1 MITKSG
7 EKDRTATFIIST
19 DDVDRDK
26 DVIKQDGWQLDNF
39 WKNPILQVHHDN
51 HTFPVGKF
59 SNIYTQDG
67 KTYGTAQFADKG
79 TSEVADLAYDLIQ
92 QDILRSVS
100 VGFQGI
106 ESEPNDHGGL
116 DYIKQELLEVSLVN
130 VPANQNAQVVAKDY
144 SAETKG
150 IIFKD
155 YETKVS
161 DTADE
166 LYEYIELDGSDAVTK
181 AVAIAEEDESKDE
194 PSEAVVAEPE
204 AAVDEDDISDDTMDY
219 IREILNG

>member
-7 EKDRTATFIIST
+7 EKAREATFIISSDT
-19 DDVDRDK
+19 VDRDN
-26 DVIKQDGWQLDNF
+26 DVIKQDGWVLDNF
-39 WKNPILQVHHDN
+39 WKNPILQVHHDS

-59 SNIYTQDG
+59 SNIYTTDG

-106 ESEPNDHGGL
+106 AYEPNDHGGL
-116 DYIKQELLEVSLVN
+116 DYTKQELLEVSLVN
-130 VPANQNAQVVAKDY
+130 VPANQEAQVVAKQY
-144 SAETKG
+144 SDDTKG

-155 YETKVS
+155 YETKE
-161 DTADE
+161 TE
-166 LYEYIELDGSDAVTK
+166 PETK
-181 AVAIAEEDESKDE
+181 AVAIAEDDPSEDEQE
-194 PSEAVVAEPE
+194 EAVAAEPE
-204 AAVDEDDISDDTMDY
+204 APVEDEDISDDTMEY
-219 IREILNG
+219 IQEILNG